1 MYCSNSCP
9 GNPAAAP
16 YPAPLPE
23 DHGHGVDPRGLAA
36 THRIFAGHSDS
47 IRPGGHLG
55 QLKINSLQYGTGPSF
70 GPFLPTSS
78 GIQRTFNLQTNF
90 YLAAFLLFG
99 LFHFYVSGILASVF
113 LGGMGGS
120 IVSSIAF
127 DC

>member
-1 MYCSNSCP
+1 MYCSNP
-9 GNPAAAP
+9 GSSNPAAAP

-23 DHGHGVDPRGLAA
+23 DHGHGVDSRGFAA
-36 THRIFAGHSDS
+36 THRIFAGHFNSFCPS
-47 IRPGGHLG
+47 GHLG
-55 QLKINSLQYGTGPSF
+55 QLKINSLQYGIGSSF

-90 YLAAFLLFG
+90 YLPAFLLFG